1 MQKLYKLNELNIGDF
16 AEVLSIE
23 GSGDLRFR
31 LLEMGVVR
39 GTALSLVRVA
49 PLGDP
54 LVISVQGFQL
64 SLRKEEAALILV
76 KKFGGFCKQKR
87 MRHGWKR

>member
-1 MQKLYKLNELNIGDF
+1 MQKLFKLNEFDIGDS
-16 AEVLSIE
+16 AEVVSVE
-23 GSGDLRFR
+23 GSSDLRFR
-31 LLEMGVVR
+31 LLEMGIVR

-76 KKFGGFCKQKR
+76 RKINGFRKQR
-87 MRHGWKR
+87 LP

>member
-1 MQKLYKLNELNIGDF
+1 MQKLFKLNELDIGDS
-16 AEVLSIE
+16 AEVLSVE
-23 GSGDLRFR
+23 GSSDLRFR
-31 LLEMGVVR
+31 LLEMGIVR

-76 KKFGGFCKQKR
+76 RKINGFRKQR
-87 MRHGWKR
+87 LP

>member
-1 MQKLYKLNELNIGDF
+1 MQKLLKLNELNIGDS

-23 GSGDLRFR
+23 GSSDLRFR
-31 LLEMGVVR
+31 LLEMGIVR
-39 GTALSLVRVA
+39 GTPLSLVRVA

-76 KKFGGFCKQKR
+76 KKVSGFRQQKR
-87 MRHGWKR
+87 VRHGWKR